1 MRIFLRMPRE
11 KNSRKIIKRLQRE
24 GWTLLRINGSHHVFG
39 NGPRRVIIPHP
50 RKDLPIGLVLE
61 IEEAAGW
68 KGGEP
73 T

>member
-1 MRIFLRMPRE
+1 M
-11 KNSRKIIKRLQRE
+11 RE
-24 GWTLLRINGSHHVFG
+24 GWTLLRINGSHHAGG

-61 IEEAAGW
+61 IEEEAGW

-73 T
+73 E